1 MIFELGILVCLTF
14 FWQILKLLQFSSKLS
29 HLSSSSQKELM
40 QLIGKYSS
48 LFSDVPTVTNV
59 LEHDIDVG
67 DNRPVKQNA
76 YRINPVKREIMQ
88 KEMQYLIQHGLDVP
102 SSSPWCSPSHASAPI
117 TVKLISW
124 PNQTLSLF
132 LG

>member
-1 MIFELGILVCLTF
+1 
-14 FWQILKLLQFSSKLS
+14 
-29 HLSSSSQKELM
+29 M

-76 YRINPVKREIMQ
+76 YRINPVKCEIMQ
-88 KEMQYLIQHGLDVP
+88 KEMQYLIQHGLDMP

-117 TVKLISW
+117 TVKLIS
-124 PNQTLSLF
+124 
-132 LG
+132 